1 MKLHSFK
8 KRFRFSAKI
17 SLIFFILVYV
27 GLVNAYNLF
36 YIPEEGKLLEFSGDI
51 QNTRHVKYFE
61 KVEIVKM
68 DIGDAETTSIPQDKQ
83 SPEVLTR
90 ISDSKESEPLR
101 RIDVD
106 VFDESPQKD
115 FTLNTPEFK
124 PDYEISESVSEQ
136 ETQSLTPPKKEDT
149 VVEPVVLPIS
159 MSDVEKLSYKLELD
173 SLKDGAIL
181 ELRISESFS
190 ETFTIFVQNRQVYVN
205 EGGTTDKDI
214 QIGVIRSGFEELL
227 STNDVSSTAKL
238 LYNDG
243 EISVRA
249 FSQYPT
255 LWRKGYKKLG
265 ENLGLI

>member
-1 MKLHSFK
+1 MKKQKRVLKRITGLKIKIANHFRERKSVNRSSMKL
-8 KRFRFSAKI
+8 AI
-17 SLIFFILVYV
+17 VLFILIYV
-27 GLVNAYNLF
+27 GLVNAHNLF

-61 KVEIVKM
+61 KVDVVKM
-68 DIGDAETTSIPQDKQ
+68 DIGDAETTSIPQ
-83 SPEVLTR
+83 E
-90 ISDSKESEPLR
+90 
-101 RIDVD
+101 
-106 VFDESPQKD
+106 D

-124 PDYEISESVSEQ
+124 PDYEISKSKLEHKPP
-136 ETQSLTPPKKEDT
+136 SLTPPKKEDK

-159 MSDVEKLSYKLELD
+159 MSDVKKLSYKLELD

-205 EGGTTDKDI
+205 EGGTSDKDI

-227 STNDVSSTAKL
+227 STNDVSSTSQKL
-238 LYNDG
+238 VDEG
-243 EISVRA
+243 KISVT
-249 FSQYPT
+249 QYSSEYA

>member
-1 MKLHSFK
+1 MKKQKRVLKRITGLKIKIANHFRERKSVNRSSMKL
-8 KRFRFSAKI
+8 AI
-17 SLIFFILVYV
+17 VLFILIYV
-27 GLVNAYNLF
+27 GLVNAHNLF

-136 ETQSLTPPKKEDT
+136 ETQSLTPPKKEDK

-159 MSDVEKLSYKLELD
+159 MSDVKKLSYKLELD

-190 ETFTIFVQNRQVYVN
+190 ETFTIFVQNRQV
-205 EGGTTDKDI
+205 
-214 QIGVIRSGFEELL
+214 
-227 STNDVSSTAKL
+227 
-238 LYNDG
+238 
-243 EISVRA
+243 
-249 FSQYPT
+249 
-255 LWRKGYKKLG
+255 
-265 ENLGLI
+265 